1 VATYATRRQHV
12 RRVVVAGPVNAVR
25 RAVAELNRAPHET
38 YDLATVYFTD
48 QTPPRP
54 GESAPVG
61 IADVARVAARHQ
73 ADAVVALPCPGL
85 DDTELRRL
93 GWELE
98 GTGTGLYVSTGMRD
112 VADHRARS
120 TEVAGMRMLHVRPA
134 TQGGVRRAVKAGAE
148 RVAAATALT
157 LLLPL
162 LLTIAAAV
170 RLTSSGPAI
179 FRQTRVGRDG
189 RHFTMFKFRTMSTD
203 AEQTKQALSEQN
215 ECNEVLFKMRQDPRI
230 TKVGA
235 LLRRYS
241 LDEVPQ
247 LANVVLGNMSL
258 VGPRPALPAEVAK
271 YERDPMRRLAVKPG
285 LTGLWQVSGRS
296 DLSWDDS
303 VRLDLRYVDNWSL
316 GMDATIALRTVQAVL
331 GHRGA
336 Y

>member
-1 VATYATRRQHV
+1 
-12 RRVVVAGPVNAVR
+12 
-25 RAVAELNRAPHET
+25 
-38 YDLATVYFTD
+38 
-48 QTPPRP
+48 
-54 GESAPVG
+54 
-61 IADVARVAARHQ
+61 
-73 ADAVVALPCPGL
+73 VALPCPGL

-120 TEVAGMRMLHVRPA
+120 TDVAGMRMLHVRPA
-134 TQGGVRRAVKAGAE
+134 TRRGVRRAVKAGAE

-179 FRQTRVGRDG
+179 FKQTRVGRNG
-189 RHFTMFKFRTMSTD
+189 HRFTMYKFRTMSTD
-203 AEQTKQALSEQN
+203 AERVKATLSEQN

-235 LLRRYS
+235 VLRRYS

-247 LANVVLGNMSL
+247 LANVVLGHMSL

-316 GMDATIALRTVQAVL
+316 GMDATIVLRTVQAVL